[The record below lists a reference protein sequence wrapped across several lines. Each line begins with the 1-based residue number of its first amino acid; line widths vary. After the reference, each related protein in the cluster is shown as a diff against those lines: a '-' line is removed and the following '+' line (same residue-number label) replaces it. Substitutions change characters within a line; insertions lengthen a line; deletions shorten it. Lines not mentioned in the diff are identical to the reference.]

1 VSRSGSPGRA
11 ASALSGEQPPP
22 AQSLAIDEE
31 TAMTIT
37 RPAPRQKTDFATA
50 VERLSKVSVDRHF
63 DAYLDVA
70 WDDPDMA
77 IDPGDPRFEL
87 WLDDPLRQTDWYS
100 TQPPEIRSR
109 VALHRVA
116 TAMRI
121 GWEFENVLQRG
132 LLEHV
137 YWMDGREPE
146 LRYLMHEIAEECQH
160 MLMFQEFA
168 NRSGLDIHG
177 MPRHMKHA
185 SRMVVLLSQ
194 TFPAAFFMFVLA
206 GEDPVD
212 FIQRKQLKEGGSHPA
227 AERIM
232 RIHVTEEARHIAFAR
247 HYLRRQVPRLNWF
260 RRRQLA
266 LMSPII
272 FGTMARLM
280 AFPSPHTARSFG
292 VPRKDLRRA
301 LRSAKGRRLLREVAA
316 GPRKFCVEL
325 GLARFPYSLLW
336 RLMGVWDD
344 ASVGAAIAE
353 VDQGRENA
361 AA

>member
-1 VSRSGSPGRA
+1 
-11 ASALSGEQPPP
+11 
-22 AQSLAIDEE
+22 
-31 TAMTIT
+31 MTIT
-37 RPAPRQKTDFATA
+37 GPAPRQKTDFATA

-77 IDPGDPRFEL
+77 IDPNDSRFQL
-87 WLDDPLRQTDWYS
+87 WPDDPLRHTDWYS
-100 TQPPEIRSR
+100 RQPPEMRSR

-132 LLEHV
+132 LLEHA
-137 YWMDGREPE
+137 YWMDGGKPE

-168 NRSGLDIHG
+168 NRTGMDIRG

-185 SRMVVLLSQ
+185 SRMVVVLSQ

-212 FIQRKQLKEGGSHPA
+212 FIQRKQLKEGGSHPTT
-227 AERIM
+227 ERIM
-232 RIHVTEEARHIAFAR
+232 RIHMTEEARHIAFAR

-266 LMSPII
+266 IMSPII
-272 FGTMARLM
+272 FGTMARVM
-280 AFPSPHTARSFG
+280 AFPSPHTARTFG
-292 VPRKDLRRA
+292 VPRKDLRRV
-301 LRSAKGRRLLREVAA
+301 LRSATGRGLLCEVSA
-316 GPRKFCVEL
+316 GPRKLCLEL
-325 GLARFPYSLLW
+325 GLAGFPYSLLW
-336 RLMGVWDD
+336 RLMGIWK
-344 ASVGAAIAE
+344 GAAAAASIDE
-353 VDQGRENA
+353 VDQDRQVQA
-361 AA
+361 V

>member
-1 VSRSGSPGRA
+1 
-11 ASALSGEQPPP
+11 
-22 AQSLAIDEE
+22 
-31 TAMTIT
+31 MTMT
-37 RPAPRQKTDFATA
+37 RPAARQKTDFATA

-63 DAYLDVA
+63 DAYGDVA
-70 WDDPDMA
+70 WDDPAMA
-77 IDPGDPRFEL
+77 IDQDDPRFEL
-87 WLDDPLRQTDWYS
+87 WLDDPLRQTDWFAA
-100 TQPPEIRSR
+100 QPPEVRSR
-109 VALHRVA
+109 IALHRVA

-132 LLEHV
+132 LLEHA
-137 YWMDGREPE
+137 YWLDGRKPE

-168 NRSGLDIHG
+168 NRTGMDIRG

-185 SRMVVLLSQ
+185 SRMVVLLSR

-212 FIQRKQLKEGGSHPA
+212 YIQRKQLKEGGSHPA
-227 AERIM
+227 TERIM

-247 HYLRRQVPRLNWF
+247 HYLRRQVPRLNRL
-260 RRRQLA
+260 RRFQLA
-266 LMSPII
+266 IAAPVI

-301 LRSAKGRRLLREVAA
+301 LRSAKGRRLLREVSA

-325 GLARFPYSLLW
+325 GLVRFPARIVW
-336 RLMGVWDD
+336 RLMGIWDD
-344 ASVGAAIAE
+344 PSGGGAIAT
-353 VDQGRENA
+353 VDRDRAEEA
-361 AA
+361 A

>member
-1 VSRSGSPGRA
+1 
-11 ASALSGEQPPP
+11 
-22 AQSLAIDEE
+22 
-31 TAMTIT
+31 MTIT
-37 RPAPRQKTDFATA
+37 RPAPRQKADFATT

-63 DAYLDVA
+63 DAYVDVA
-70 WDDPDMA
+70 WDDPDLA
-77 IDPGDPRFEL
+77 IDQDDPRFEL
-87 WLDDPLRQTDWYS
+87 WLDDPLRLTEWYAA
-100 TQPPEIRSR
+100 QPPEVRSR

-137 YWMDGREPE
+137 YWMDGRKPQV
-146 LRYLMHEIAEECQH
+146 RYLMHEIAEECQH

-168 NRSGLDIHG
+168 NRTGMDIRG

-227 AERIM
+227 TERIM

-260 RRRQLA
+260 RHQQLA
-266 LMSPII
+266 IMSPII

-280 AFPSPHTARSFG
+280 AFPSPHTARTFG

-301 LRSAKGRRLLREVAA
+301 LRSEKGRRLLRDVAA
-316 GPRKFCVEL
+316 GPRKFCIEL
-325 GLARFPYSLLW
+325 GLARFPYRLIW
-336 RLMGVWDD
+336 RLMGVWD
-344 ASVGAAIAE
+344 GPAAGPSITE
-353 VDQGRENA
+353 VDQDREHEA
-361 AA
+361 QSVPA

>member
-266 LMSPII
+266 VMSPII

-353 VDQGRENA
+353 VDQDRENA